1 MNVQCFPQYSIMLA
15 IGTTEIDYFSV
26 DVEGSESQVL
36 MNIPWHRINIKVY
49 VQLLLARQRLDYFVL
64 LSSHIRK
71 RKTYFS

>member
-49 VQLLLARQRLDYFVL
+49 V
-64 LSSHIRK
+64 SIIIG
-71 RKTYFS
+71 